1 MLTSLR
7 GVYENGTVHLME
19 PAPPSSVPLEVV
31 VVFLETGGPGSFVEV
46 KTEAAELAQITP
58 RNEHMARL
66 RQSWQRA
73 QALAV
78 GMTGRPLSEEVLAD
92 RQEEL

>member
-7 GVYENGTVHLME
+7 GVYENGTVHLTE
-19 PAPPSSVPLEVV
+19 PAPPSSVPVEVV
-31 VVFLETGGPGSFVEV
+31 VVFLEASGPGSFVKV
-46 KTEAAELAQITP
+46 KTAAAELAQITP

-66 RQSWQRA
+66 RESWQRA
-73 QALAV
+73 QAFAI

-92 RQEEL
+92 RQEDL